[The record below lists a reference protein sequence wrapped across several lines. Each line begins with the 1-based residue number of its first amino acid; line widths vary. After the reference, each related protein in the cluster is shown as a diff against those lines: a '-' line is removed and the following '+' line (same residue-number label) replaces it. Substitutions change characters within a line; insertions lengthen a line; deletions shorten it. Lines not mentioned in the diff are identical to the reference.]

1 MGGLPRS
8 EDIARARR
16 LLRRYRHRLDSH
28 EARALDHLLDRIA
41 AGRATRA
48 EAMRVIAGPL
58 QRRGL
63 TFAQARRRLRLTP
76 YYGLVMRLA
85 RGL

>member
-1 MGGLPRS
+1 LPRR

-16 LLRRYRHRLDSH
+16 LLRRHRHRLTAQ
-28 EARALDHLLDRIA
+28 EARSLDHLLDRLA

-48 EAMRVIAGPL
+48 EALRVISGPL

-63 TFAQARRRLRLTP
+63 TLAQARRRLRLTP

-85 RGL
+85 RDL